1 MKKIGNFCLFYR
13 WKLQKECK
21 IMRLM
26 VILILG
32 FSLQAYSG
40 ALAQNGNISL
50 ERKNLSVE
58 EVILCLKKQ
67 TSYKFMYNHEELQAL
82 GSKDVRFKNASI
94 REVLEV
100 LLAGSSLYY
109 TIEDD
114 VVIISKRKG
123 IAPEEKEKKSIRITG
138 LVVDE
143 KKQPLPGVTIVLK
156 GSSIGT
162 VTDSVGNFELNLMEG
177 NDMILVFSFIGM
189 ETQEVKYVG
198 QKKIDV
204 VMREDTEEVEEVVVT
219 GIFKRTKSSYTGSV
233 TTVTAEELKQ
243 FGNRNLLT
251 SLGNI
256 DPSFNIIESNV
267 DGSNPNR
274 KYEVQIRGNSNVPNV
289 DELKDETRV
298 DMNAPLVILD
308 GFESSIER
316 MLDMNEN
323 EVESITLLKDASATS
338 IYGSRGANGVI
349 VITTKVPTMGKLRL
363 TYRGDLNLEV
373 PDLSSYDLLNAREK
387 LDLEMKVG
395 LWNANNVTMM
405 RNYYSLLNDVNA
417 GVDTYW
423 LSKPLRVGVGQRH
436 NLRID
441 GGDAT
446 FRYSASI
453 QYNDVQGVMKDSW
466 RKTGNGT
473 LTLSYYYKNLK
484 FTNNLIVGLNKS
496 SESPYGSFA
505 DYVKMNP
512 YYRVHDDNGNLIK
525 EYKKIHDGKYLRTIG
540 NPLYNAELNVFD
552 TEEYTQLTNNFSIE
566 WRVIPD
572 LLLRGKIGIN
582 KTFNEGDKFK
592 PAEHTDFSDY
602 KEEDLFRKGTYDY
615 YTGKSFNYDASIN
628 LSYTKTLKDVHTVY
642 VGLDYNMRQTESNRY
657 SIKAEGFSNQDFD
670 FFGMGLQYADGSKPS
685 GTESKSRSVGF
696 TGSLNYTYDN
706 RYYIDLSGRVDGS
719 SQFGSEKRFAPFWSV
734 GLGWNIHREKF
745 LKDNAVISFLK
756 LRGSTGITG
765 SQNFSSYQALS
776 TYKYVID
783 KRYYNWMGAL
793 MMGLGNED
801 LSWQQK
807 MNYNLGVEIK
817 LFNNRFSLTTDWY
830 IETTKDLVSSIN
842 IPLANGFSSYIE
854 NVGEME
860 NRGFEL
866 KASVFLI
873 RDTERDLSW
882 TFTGSMVHNKNK
894 IVSVS
899 QALLDAQKELEE
911 NDGANPN
918 LLYKPGYSTNTIWVV
933 KSLGIDP
940 STGREIYEDRF
951 GKPTL
956 TWDARDLQA
965 AGLSEPKY
973 FGNFSTMVRYK
984 GLSMNLSFAYR
995 FGGQLYNSTLI
1006 NKVENAD
1013 YGYNVD
1019 ARVYNDRWEKPGD
1032 VVGFKGLNI
1041 TEATSKSSRFVED
1054 EKTLRCQSLNLAYS
1068 LEKSELKGFMGLDNL
1083 TFNFSTSDLF
1093 YWSTVKQE
1101 RGTSYPFSRQ
1111 FSFSV
1116 SATF

>member
-1 MKKIGNFCLFYR
+1 MKKTRQVLFFPDFFKRENPNFLCRR
-13 WKLQKECK
+13 WVLAIVLC
-21 IMRLM
+21 
-26 VILILG
+26 LG
-32 FSLQAYSG
+32 FSFG
-40 ALAQNGNISL
+40 ALAQQQKVSINVKNADIS
-50 ERKNLSVE
+50 
-58 EVILCLKKQ
+58 VILRQIKEQ
-67 TSYKFMYNHEELQAL
+67 TKLNFVYDPDQLASM
-82 GSKDVRFKNASI
+82 SKITLDVKN
-94 REVLEV
+94 EVLETV
-100 LLAGSSLYY
+100 LANLFTDTPFEYRFEMETVL
-109 TIEDD
+109 I
-114 VVIISKRKG
+114 RL
-123 IAPEEKEKKSIRITG
+123 KEKGVRESAIREINLTG
-138 LVVDE
+138 VVKDA
-143 KKQPLPGVTIVLK
+143 QGNLLPGVTVILK
-156 GSSIGT
+156 GTNIGT
-162 VTDSVGNFELNLMEG
+162 ATDPDGNFKLNLPGG
-177 NDMILVFSFIGM
+177 NDMFLVFSFIGM
-189 ETQEVKYVG
+189 ETQEVKYAG
-198 QKKIDV
+198 QKKMEV
-204 VMREDTEEVEEVVVT
+204 VMKEDTKEMEEVVVT
-219 GIFKRTKSSYTGSV
+219 GIFQRSKSSYTGSV

-251 SLGNI
+251 SLRNI

-274 KYEVQIRGNSNVPNV
+274 KYEIQIRGNSSVPNV

-298 DMNAPLVILD
+298 NMNTPLVILD

-349 VITTKVPTMGKLRL
+349 VITTKVPTMGKLRV

-387 LDLEMKVG
+387 LDLERKVG
-395 LWNANNVTMM
+395 LWNENNVGMM
-405 RNYYSLLNDVNA
+405 SNYYSLLNDVNA
-417 GVDTYW
+417 GVNTYW

-453 QYNDVQGVMKDSW
+453 QYNDVQGVMKKSW

-473 LTLSYYYKNLK
+473 LTLSYYHKNLK
-484 FTNNLIVGLNKS
+484 FTNNLVVGLNKS

-512 YYRVHDDNGNLIK
+512 YYRVYDDDGNLIK
-525 EYKKIHDGKYLRTIG
+525 EYKKQHDGYFRTIG
-540 NPLYNAELNVFD
+540 NPLHNAELNVFD
-552 TEEYTQLTNNFSIE
+552 TDEYTELTNNFSIE
-566 WRVIPD
+566 WRIIPD
-572 LLLRGKIGIN
+572 LLLRGKIGVT
-582 KTFNEGDKFK
+582 KKFTEGDVFK

-602 KEEDLFRKGTYDY
+602 KDEDLFRKGSYSY
-615 YTGKSFNYDASIN
+615 NTGKSLNYDASLN
-628 LSYTKTLKDVHTVY
+628 LSYTKTFKKVHTVY
-642 VGLDYNMRQTESNRY
+642 VGLDYNMRQSEATSY

-670 FFGMGLQYADGSKPS
+670 FLGMGLQYANGSKPS
-685 GTESKSRSVGF
+685 GTESKSRAVGF
-696 TGSLNYTYDN
+696 TGSMNYTYDN

-719 SQFGSEKRFAPFWSV
+719 SQFGSERRFAPFWSV

-807 MNYNLGVEIK
+807 MNYNLGAEIK
-817 LFNNRFSLTTDWY
+817 LFDNRFSFTADWY

-866 KASVFLI
+866 KASAFLI
-873 RDTERDLSW
+873 RDMGRDLSW
-882 TFTGSMVHNKNK
+882 TVTGSMVHNKNK

-911 NDGANPN
+911 NNGANPN

-951 GKPTL
+951 GQPTL

-984 GLSMNLSFAYR
+984 GLSLNLSFSYR

-1019 ARVYNDRWEKPGD
+1019 ARVYNARWEKPGD
-1032 VVGFKGLNI
+1032 VVGFKGLNVKD
-1041 TEATSKSSRFVED
+1041 ATSKSSRFIED
-1054 EKTLRCQSLNLAYS
+1054 EKTLRCQSLNLAYT
-1068 LEKSELKGFMGLDNL
+1068 LEKSDLKGFIGLENL

-1111 FSFSV
+1111 FSCSV